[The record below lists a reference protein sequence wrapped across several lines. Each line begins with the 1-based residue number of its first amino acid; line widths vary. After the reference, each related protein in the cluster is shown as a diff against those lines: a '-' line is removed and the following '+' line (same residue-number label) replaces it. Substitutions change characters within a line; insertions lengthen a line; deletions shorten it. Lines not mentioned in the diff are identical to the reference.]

1 MSTYRHIGVAVDRLF
16 PVLWPLIQLARLHK
30 PIGIY
35 LILWPTL
42 WALWLAAKGFPGWHL
57 FLVFVVGT
65 VLVRSAGCIINDVLD
80 RNFDGKV
87 KRTQNRPL
95 VLGHVSITEAL
106 GFMALLLFIAL
117 LLVLTTNLL
126 TVLLALG
133 AAITAAVYPLM
144 KRLTYMPQAVLGLA
158 FSFGTLMSFSAV
170 GNEVPKV
177 AGLLVIANVLWT
189 VAYDTQYAMVDRD
202 DDLRLGLKSSAIL
215 FADMDKTAIGVLQV
229 IFLLIMYNVGQTLE
243 LGYYYLSGLIAAAGL
258 FIYQQYLIFERD
270 RDGCFNAF
278 LNNHWVGLLIFSGI
292 VLHYW

>member
-1 MSTYRHIGVAVDRLF
+1 
-16 PVLWPLIQLARLHK
+16 
-30 PIGIY
+30 
-35 LILWPTL
+35 LWPTL
-42 WALWLAAKGFPGWHL
+42 WALWLAAGGFPGWHL
-57 FLVFVVGT
+57 FLVFVLGT

-95 VLGHVSITEAL
+95 VLGQISVTAAL
-106 GFMALLLFIAL
+106 GFMAILLFLAL

-133 AAITAAVYPLM
+133 AVIIAAIYPLM
-144 KRLTYMPQAVLGLA
+144 KRLTYMPQAILGLA

-170 GNEVPKV
+170 SSEIPKV

-215 FADMDKTAIGVLQV
+215 FADMDKAAIGALQI
-229 IFLLIMYNVGQTLE
+229 IFLLIMYNVGQNLE
-243 LGYYYLSGLIAAAGL
+243 LGYFYLAGLVAAAGL
-258 FIYQQYLIFERD
+258 FIYQQYLIVARS

-278 LNNHWVGLLIFSGI
+278 LNNHWVGLLIFCGI
-292 VLHYW
+292 FLHYW

>member
-1 MSTYRHIGVAVDRLF
+1 MAIDRRL
-16 PVLWPLIQLARLHK
+16 PTLWPLLQLARLQK

-35 LILWPTL
+35 VILWPTL
-42 WALWLAAKGFPGWHL
+42 WALWLAAGGFPGWHL
-57 FLVFVVGT
+57 FLVFVLGT
-65 VLVRSAGCIINDVLD
+65 ILVRSAGCIINDVLD

-95 VLGHVSITEAL
+95 VLGQISVTAAL
-106 GFMALLLFIAL
+106 GFMAILLFLAL

-133 AAITAAVYPLM
+133 AVIIAAIYPLM
-144 KRLTYMPQAVLGLA
+144 KRLTYMPQAILGLA

-170 GNEVPKV
+170 SSEIPKV

-215 FADMDKTAIGVLQV
+215 FADMDKAAIGALQI
-229 IFLLIMYNVGQTLE
+229 IFLLIMYNVGQNLE
-243 LGYYYLSGLIAAAGL
+243 LGYFYLAGLVAAAGL
-258 FIYQQYLIFERD
+258 FIYQQYLIVARS

-278 LNNHWVGLLIFSGI
+278 LNNHWVGLLIFCGI
-292 VLHYW
+292 FLHYW

>member
-1 MSTYRHIGVAVDRLF
+1 MAIDRRL
-16 PVLWPLIQLARLHK
+16 PTLWPLLQLARLHK

-35 LILWPTL
+35 VILWPTL
-42 WALWLAAKGFPGWHL
+42 WALWLAAGGFPGWHL
-57 FLVFVVGT
+57 FLVFVLGT

-95 VLGHVSITEAL
+95 VLGQISVTAAL
-106 GFMALLLFIAL
+106 GFMAILLFLAL

-133 AAITAAVYPLM
+133 AVIIAAIYPLM
-144 KRLTYMPQAVLGLA
+144 KRLTYMPQAILGLA

-170 GNEVPKV
+170 SSEIPKV

-215 FADMDKTAIGVLQV
+215 FADMDKAAIGALQI
-229 IFLLIMYNVGQTLE
+229 IFLLIMYNVGQNLE
-243 LGYYYLSGLIAAAGL
+243 LGYFYLAGLVAAAGL
-258 FIYQQYLIFERD
+258 FIYQQYLIVARS

-278 LNNHWVGLLIFSGI
+278 LNNHWVGLLIFCGI
-292 VLHYW
+292 FLHYW